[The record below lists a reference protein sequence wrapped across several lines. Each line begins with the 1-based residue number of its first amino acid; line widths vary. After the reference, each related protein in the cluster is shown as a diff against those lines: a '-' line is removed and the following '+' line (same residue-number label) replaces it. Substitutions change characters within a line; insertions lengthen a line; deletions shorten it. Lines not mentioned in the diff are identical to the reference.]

1 MKALALVPA
10 LLLSAIASATVRTVS
25 NSPSQ
30 PAQYTDLQTAINAA
44 ASGDTLYVL
53 GTGTAYGSAQ
63 LSAPLT
69 IIGSGYAPPPP
80 AQATVIPTI
89 YLYAGA
95 AGSKVM
101 GVDCTN
107 QMYVYS
113 NNITLERCRFNYI
126 SPQVAGLTNFVIRHN
141 YIYYCS
147 LNYASSALV
156 ANNIFHSSGYL
167 QYSNSSSVVI
177 TNNLFMTYYW
187 YALTS
192 VSGALVTNNIFW
204 QSVPGD
210 GTVTG
215 CTFNNNITF
224 QTANDALPF
233 GTNAGTGNLVGVDPQ
248 FTNAPNN
255 TPNLTYDY
263 NLLPA
268 SAGNNTGTDGTDI
281 GIYGGPAPWPNQNGL
296 ARIPRVTEFNLQFTQ
311 VPQGGTVDGTV
322 KAKKVD

>member
-1 MKALALVPA
+1 MKPIVAFACM
-10 LLLSAIASATVRTVS
+10 LLSTASLATVRTVS

-30 PAQYTDLQTAINAA
+30 PAQYSDLQTAINAA

-63 LSAPLT
+63 LSTPLT

-95 AGSKVM
+95 AGSRIIAVES
-101 GVDCTN
+101 TN
-107 QMYVYS
+107 QVYVYC
-113 NNITLERCRFNYI
+113 NNATLERCRFNYI
-126 SPQVAGLTNFVIRHN
+126 SPQVTGLTNLVIRHN

-147 LNYASSALV
+147 LNYANSALV
-156 ANNIFHSSGYL
+156 ANNIFHGSGYL

-177 TNNLFMTYYW
+177 TNNLFMSYYW
-187 YALTS
+187 FALTT

-204 QSVPGD
+204 QSNPGD
-210 GTVTG
+210 ATVTG
-215 CTFNNNITF
+215 CTFNNNITY
-224 QTANDALPF
+224 QCNNNALPF

-255 TPNLTYDY
+255 TLNYTYNYD
-263 NLLPA
+263 LLPA
-268 SAGNNTGTDGTDI
+268 SAGNNAGTDGADI
-281 GIYGGPAPWPNQNGL
+281 GIFGGPAPWPNQNGL
-296 ARIPRVTEFNLQFTQ
+296 ARIPRVTEFNLQFSQ
-311 VPQGGTVDGTV
+311 VPQGGTVNGTV